1 MAEDGTIEAIR
12 IADAPGFALGVQWH
26 AEYDPQ
32 RNPINRELFQAFG
45 EALAPAGGLSG
56 RKNGRGKREDA
67 MRDRQWSRRDLLKA
81 STASAAGVVFAE
93 PLRAAAPPAADVT
106 PALIEAA
113 RKEGKL
119 SFYSA
124 LELNIAERL
133 ARTFEA
139 KYPGISV
146 RVERSGAERIF
157 QRIAQEQG
165 SGINAVDVANS
176 TDPAHYLDWKKN
188 DWLAP
193 YVPEEVARHFPA
205 DQIDPDGMHA
215 TSCAWLEAIGY
226 NTNLVK
232 REDAPKSY
240 ADLLDPKWQGKI
252 VKGHPGYSG
261 AILTAT
267 FVLARDL
274 GWPYLEKLAQQKV
287 MQVQSAA
294 DPPKKI
300 LLGERAVMADG
311 NDYNLV
317 LLKDQGKPVEVVYPA
332 EGSPLIIVPSGIF
345 SGAPNPNAARLFQS
359 FFFSA
364 ETQQMLVDVFAHR
377 SFHAQVKEKGEHIP
391 LAGLKLLKADPA
403 AGAGAERGDQGALH
417 QDLRGVSGHACR
429 SRIRH
434 SP

>member
-1 MAEDGTIEAIR
+1 MQD
-12 IADAPGFALGVQWH
+12 
-26 AEYDPQ
+26 
-32 RNPINRELFQAFG
+32 
-45 EALAPAGGLSG
+45 
-56 RKNGRGKREDA
+56 RK
-67 MRDRQWSRRDLLKA
+67 WSRREVLGA
-81 STASAAGVVFAE
+81 STALAAGALFAE
-93 PLRAAAPPAADVT
+93 PLKAAAPPPATVT
-106 PALIEAA
+106 PSLIEAA
-113 RKEGKL
+113 RREGNV

-124 LELNIAERL
+124 LELNVAERL
-133 ARTFEA
+133 GKAFEA
-139 KYPGISV
+139 KYPGIAV

-157 QRIAQEQG
+157 QRIAQEQA
-165 SGINAVDVANS
+165 SRINAVDVANS
-176 TDPAHYLDWKKN
+176 TDPAHYLDWKKS

-193 YVPEEVARHFPA
+193 YLPEDVARHFPA
-205 DQIDPDGMHA
+205 DQVDADGMYA

-226 NTNLVK
+226 NTSLVK

-240 ADLLDPKWQGKI
+240 ADLLDPKWMGKI

-317 LLKDQGKPVEVVYPA
+317 LLKDGGKPVQAVYPA

-345 SGAPNPNAARLFQS
+345 RNAPNPNAARLFQS

-364 ETQQMLVDVFAHR
+364 EAQQLLVDSFAHR
-377 SFHAQVKEKGEHIP
+377 SFHALVKEKSGHVP
-391 LAGLKLLKADPA
+391 LSEIKLLKADPVEVLA
-403 AGAGAERGDQGALH
+403 QSEAIKARYARLF
-417 QDLRGVSGHACR
+417 GV
-429 SRIRH
+429 
-434 SP
+434 

>member
-1 MAEDGTIEAIR
+1 M
-12 IADAPGFALGVQWH
+12 P
-26 AEYDPQ
+26 
-32 RNPINRELFQAFG
+32 
-45 EALAPAGGLSG
+45 
-56 RKNGRGKREDA
+56 
-67 MRDRQWSRRDLLKA
+67 DRSWSRRDLLRLSA
-81 STASAAGVVFAE
+81 ASATGIVFAA
-93 PLRAAAPPAADVT
+93 PLRAAAPPPSAVT

-113 RKEGKL
+113 RKEGNV
-119 SFYSA
+119 SFYTA
-124 LELNIAERL
+124 LELNTAERL

-139 KYPGISV
+139 KYPGIRV

-188 DWLAP
+188 DWLQA
-193 YVPEEVARHFPA
+193 YVPEEVGRHFPA

-215 TSCAWLEAIGY
+215 TSCAWMEVIGY
-226 NTNLVK
+226 NTDLVK
-232 REDAPKSY
+232 REQAPKSY

-252 VKGHPGYSG
+252 VKAHPGYSG

-300 LLGERAVMADG
+300 LVGERAIMADG

-332 EGSPLIIVPSGIF
+332 EGAPLIIVPSGIF
-345 SGAPNPNAARLFQS
+345 RSAPNPNAARLFQS

-377 SFHAQVKEKGEHIP
+377 SFHSQVKEKGAHVP
-391 LAGLKLLKADPA
+391 LANLKLLHADPA
-403 AGAGAERGDQGALH
+403 AVQAQSEDIKARYA
-417 QDLRGVSGHACR
+417 RIFGV
-429 SRIRH
+429 
-434 SP
+434 

>member
-1 MAEDGTIEAIR
+1 MR
-12 IADAPGFALGVQWH
+12 
-26 AEYDPQ
+26 
-32 RNPINRELFQAFG
+32 R
-45 EALAPAGGLSG
+45 
-56 RKNGRGKREDA
+56 RK
-67 MRDRQWSRRDLLKA
+67 WLRRDLLKM
-81 STASAAGVVFAE
+81 SAASVVGALFAG
-93 PLRAAAPPAADVT
+93 PVKAAAPAPAAIT

-124 LELNIAERL
+124 LELNVAERL
-133 ARTFEA
+133 AKTFEA

-146 RVERSGAERIF
+146 RVERSGAERLF

-188 DWLAP
+188 DWLAA
-193 YVPEEVARHFPA
+193 YVPEDVARYFPA
-205 DQIDPDGMHA
+205 DQVDPDGTYA
-215 TSCAWLEAIGY
+215 TSCAWMEVIGY
-226 NTNLVK
+226 NTDLVR

-267 FVLARDL
+267 FVLAREL

-317 LLKDQGKPVEVVYPA
+317 LLKDQGKPVEVVYA
-332 EGSPLIIVPSGIF
+332 TEGSPLIIVPSGIF
-345 SGAPNPNAARLFQS
+345 RGAPNPNAARLFQN

-391 LAGLKLLKADPA
+391 LASLKLLKADPA
-403 AGAGAERGDQGALH
+403 AVQAQSEEIKARYSKLF
-417 QDLRGVSGHACR
+417 RV
-429 SRIRH
+429 
-434 SP
+434 

>member
-1 MAEDGTIEAIR
+1 
-12 IADAPGFALGVQWH
+12 
-26 AEYDPQ
+26 
-32 RNPINRELFQAFG
+32 
-45 EALAPAGGLSG
+45 
-56 RKNGRGKREDA
+56 
-67 MRDRQWSRRDLLKA
+67 MRDRKWSRRDVLKT
-81 STASAAGVVFAE
+81 STALAASALFAA
-93 PLRAAAPPAADVT
+93 PLKAAAPPPAAVT

-113 RKEGKL
+113 RKEGKV

-124 LELNIAERL
+124 LELNVAERL
-133 ARTFEA
+133 GKVFEA

-157 QRIAQEQG
+157 QRIAQEQA
-165 SGINAVDVANS
+165 SRINAVDVANS

-193 YVPEEVARHFPA
+193 YVPEDVAKHFPH
-205 DQIDPDGMHA
+205 DQVDADGMYA

-226 NTNLVK
+226 NTDLVK

-240 ADLLDPKWQGKI
+240 ADLLDQRWKGKI
-252 VKGHPGYSG
+252 VKAHPGYSG

-267 FVLARDL
+267 FVLVRDL

-287 MQVQSAA
+287 LQMQSAA

-317 LLKDQGKPVEVVYPA
+317 LLKDGGKPVQAVYA
-332 EGSPLIIVPSGIF
+332 TEGSPLIIVPSGVF
-345 SGAPNPNAARLFQS
+345 RNAPNPNAARLFQS

-364 ETQQMLVDVFAHR
+364 ETQQLLVDGFAHR
-377 SFHAQVKEKGEHIP
+377 SFHALVKEKSGHVP
-391 LAGLKLLKADPA
+391 LADIKLLKADPA
-403 AGAGAERGDQGALH
+403 EVLAQSEAIKARYTKLF
-417 QDLRGVSGHACR
+417 GV
-429 SRIRH
+429 
-434 SP
+434 

>member
-1 MAEDGTIEAIR
+1 MAAKREGNPLCDGTLFVVQQEAR
-12 IADAPGFALGVQWH
+12 RAERYVGNSNNDPDSCAHPGYAYQAAERAVVSQW
-26 AEYDPQ
+26 E
-32 RNPINRELFQAFG
+32 N
-45 EALAPAGGLSG
+45 
-56 RKNGRGKREDA
+56 A
-67 MRDRQWSRRDLLKA
+67 MRDRKWSRRDLLKA
-81 STASAAGVVFAE
+81 STASAAGLLFAE
-93 PLRAAAPPAADVT
+93 PLKAAAPPAEDVT

-113 RKEGKL
+113 KKEGKL

-124 LELNIAERL
+124 LELTTAERL

-139 KYPGISV
+139 KYPGIAV

-165 SGINAVDVANS
+165 SGIKAVDVANS
-176 TDPAHYLDWKKN
+176 TDPAHYLEWKKN

-193 YVPEEVARHFPA
+193 YLPGEVARHFPA
-205 DQIDPDGMHA
+205 DQIDPDGMYA
-215 TSCAWLEAIGY
+215 TACAWTEAIGY
-226 NTNLVK
+226 NTSLVK

-240 ADLLDPKWQGKI
+240 ADLLDPKWTGKM
-252 VKGHPGYSG
+252 VKAHPGYSG
-261 AILTAT
+261 AILTTT
-267 FVLARDL
+267 FLLARDL
-274 GWPYLEKLAQQKV
+274 GWPYLEKLSRQKI

-345 SGAPNPNAARLFQS
+345 RGAPNPNAARLFQS

-364 ETQQMLVDVFAHR
+364 EAQQMLLVDVFAHR
-377 SFHAQVKEKGEHIP
+377 SFHGQVKEKGEHVP
-391 LAGLKLLKADPA
+391 LSSLKLLKADPVQVQA
-403 AGAGAERGDQGALH
+403 QSEEIKARYAKLF
-417 QDLRGVSGHACR
+417 GV
-429 SRIRH
+429 
-434 SP
+434 